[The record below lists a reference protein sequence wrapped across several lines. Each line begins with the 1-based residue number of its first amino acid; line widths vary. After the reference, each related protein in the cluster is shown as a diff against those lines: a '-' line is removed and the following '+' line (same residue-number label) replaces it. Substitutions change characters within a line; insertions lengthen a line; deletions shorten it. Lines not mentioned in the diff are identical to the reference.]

1 VNNEDLLRKVISKM
15 TYNKTDKEDSPGE
28 RVLQQIEYRL
38 RITRDKVERSILK
51 GILLRVGISEISNKT
66 NRTFAIKDKT

>member
-1 VNNEDLLRKVISKM
+1 VNNEELLRKVISKM
-15 TYNKTDKEDSPGE
+15 TYNKIDKEDSPGE

-51 GILLRVGISEISNKT
+51 DILLRAGISEISNKT
-66 NRTFAIKDKT
+66 NKGLFVKK